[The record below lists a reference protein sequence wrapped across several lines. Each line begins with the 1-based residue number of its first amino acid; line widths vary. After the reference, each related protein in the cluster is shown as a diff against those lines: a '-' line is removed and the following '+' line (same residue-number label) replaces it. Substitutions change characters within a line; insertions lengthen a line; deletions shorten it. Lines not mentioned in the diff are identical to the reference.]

1 MNALNSSAVKPTL
14 LRHPQA
20 VPLLNPH
27 RPFFSKP
34 SSPLSLRFPLPAR
47 PQFSISSPVRASL
60 QNPYPDAPDSRSPN
74 PFNRRF
80 TDGIAPLRS
89 TLATAVAAAALVF
102 AGLCLRTK
110 PSVAESVLPAAGT
123 SERDFLFKDE
133 EREKL
138 IEESLLS
145 NPNDA
150 DQLKNLVEIKIKGR
164 KIREAIETIDRLIE
178 LEPDDTEWPLLKAH
192 LHAQDGELQLA
203 KNGFNELLNKD
214 PYLVEAFLGLV
225 TVASQEESSG
235 HELKDIERRVEE
247 AMKSGM
253 KEKKDSNLRD
263 FKLLLA
269 QIKVI
274 ESKYEE
280 ALKVYQD
287 LVKEEPRD
295 FRPYLCQ
302 GIIYTLMRKNVEAE
316 KNFEKYRRLVPK
328 GHPYASYFDDNMN
341 ATKIIAQAAENER
354 A

>member
-14 LRHPQA
+14 LRHPPA

-27 RPFFSKP
+27 RPLFSNP
-34 SSPLSLRFPLPAR
+34 SSPLSLRFPRPPPH

-60 QNPYPDAPDSRSPN
+60 QNPNPEAPDSQSPN

-80 TDGIAPLRS
+80 TDGIAPLRT

-102 AGLCLRTK
+102 AGLCLRTN
-110 PSVAESVLPAAGT
+110 PSVAAPVMPATGT
-123 SERDFLFKDE
+123 SVRDFLFKDE

-164 KIREAIETIDRLIE
+164 KIREAIEIIERLIE
-178 LEPDDTEWPLLKAH
+178 LEPDDVEWPLLKAH

-214 PYLVEAFLGLV
+214 PCLMDAFLGLV
-225 TVASQEESSG
+225 TVASQEESG
-235 HELKDIERRVEE
+235 QELKDIERRVEDS
-247 AMKSGM
+247 MKFCM
-253 KEKKDSNLRD
+253 KEKKNSELRD
-263 FKLLLA
+263 LKLLLA

-274 ESKYEE
+274 ESRYEE

-328 GHPYASYFDDNMN
+328 GHPYASYFEDNMN
-341 ATKIIAQAAENER
+341 ATKIIAQAENEG